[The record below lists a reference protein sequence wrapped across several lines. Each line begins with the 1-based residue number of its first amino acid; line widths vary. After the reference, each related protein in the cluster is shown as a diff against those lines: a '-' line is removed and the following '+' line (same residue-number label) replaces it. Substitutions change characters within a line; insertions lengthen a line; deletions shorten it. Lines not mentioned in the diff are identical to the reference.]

1 MRAFSIFVSALAF
14 ANLAQAA
21 PLADTELAQ
30 LDADTF
36 VEAELPLKKDTGM
49 LLLED
54 LASAN
59 SPLSLA
65 KNGAPVTGRDEK
77 YYTWHNVASDSFEEE
92 STEHT
97 RHVTESTLKDADL
110 KAWANKWAKQKQ
122 IYQSQNA
129 HPRNFTDFDAWA
141 AKVDGFIPKFKA

>member
-14 ANLAQAA
+14 ANLAQAT

-36 VEAELPLKKDTGM
+36 VEAELPLKKDTGEA
-49 LLLED
+49 LLAD
-54 LASAN
+54 LARPK

-65 KNGAPVTGRDEK
+65 KNGAPVTKRDEK
-77 YYTWHNVASDSFEEE
+77 YYTWHNTSSDSFEEE

-97 RHVTESTLKDADL
+97 RPVTESTLKDEDL
-110 KAWANKWAKQKQ
+110 KAWANKWSKQK
-122 IYQSQNA
+122 
-129 HPRNFTDFDAWA
+129 
-141 AKVDGFIPKFKA
+141 

>member
-14 ANLAQAA
+14 ANLAQAT

-36 VEAELPLKKDTGM
+36 VEAQLPLKKDTGEA
-49 LLLED
+49 LLAD
-54 LASAN
+54 LAKPK

-65 KNGAPVTGRDEK
+65 KNGAPVTKRDEK
-77 YYTWHNVASDSFEEE
+77 YYTWHNTSSDSFEEE

-97 RHVTESTLKDADL
+97 RPVTESTLKDEDL
-110 KAWANKWAKQKQ
+110 KAWANKWSKQKQ

-129 HPRNFTDFDAWA
+129 HPRDFTDFDAWA
-141 AKVDGFIPKFKA
+141 TKVDGFIPKF